1 MVTCREVD
9 MVNIDNISIKY
20 KKTVLSNVSIQASN
34 GECIGLLGLNGSG
47 KSSLLSVI
55 GGLKKPSSGTV
66 YSEGKTGFVTQE
78 NALIDELTAY
88 DNLLMWTSMKKKDIL
103 EALKGPELS
112 ILKVSDFLNVKVRNM
127 SGGMKKK
134 LALASVIITGP
145 DVLLL
150 DEPLAALDIPAKR
163 DILKF
168 LDAFKA
174 KGGII
179 FIASHDEGVFAHC
192 DKIYHLKGGSM
203 VLADKNKPVSEIVD
217 D

>member
-1 MVTCREVD
+1 MVTVENVS
-9 MVNIDNISIKY
+9 VKY
-20 KKTVLSNVSIQASN
+20 KKTVLHDVNIHAEN
-34 GECIGLLGLNGSG
+34 GECIGLLGLNGTG

-55 GGLKKPSSGTV
+55 GGLKKPSSGKV
-66 YSEGKTGFVTQE
+66 FSDGKTGFVTQE
-78 NALIDELTAY
+78 NALIEELTAY
-88 DNLLMWTSMKKKDIL
+88 DNLLMWTSMKKQDIIK
-103 EALKGPELS
+103 ALTESELS

-168 LDAFKA
+168 MDAFKSR
-174 KGGII
+174 GGII
-179 FIASHDEGVFAHC
+179 FIASHDEAVFEHC
-192 DKIYHLKGGSM
+192 DKIYHLKDSNLVEAPKG
-203 VLADKNKPVSEIVD
+203 KPVSEIIND
-217 D
+217 